1 MICPHGYTPNTQRG
15 MTFWSWLYVLGTL
28 GLMLLIGIKS
38 VPVYMNNYDIRS
50 SLVWASKQPELES
63 ASAHAI
69 QSRIQRRFDS
79 GYVRN
84 INGRDIKVKRTQ
96 DGRLLEVKYE
106 VHKPLFFNIQ
116 LLFEFDETAL
126 IPKKIE

>member
-1 MICPHGYTPNTQRG
+1 MPARQRG
-15 MTFWSWLYVLGTL
+15 MTFWSWLYVLATL
-28 GLMLLIGIKS
+28 GLILLVGIKS

-50 SLVWASKQPELES
+50 ALVWAAQQSELES
-63 ASAHAI
+63 ASAHEI

-96 DGRLLEVKYE
+96 DGRLLEVKYTE
-106 VHKPLFFNIQ
+106 YRPLFYNIK
-116 LLFEFDETAL
+116 LMFEFDETAL